1 MMQKCYTFL
10 TELIKMSLTGAQQAV
25 LLAMH
30 ERGEATRPQLAQ
42 ATGLSLVSV
51 CKAVDYLCQ
60 NGELRAA
67 EEVPSGGGRPVM
79 LYRYNVNYAR
89 HALIECHRQ
98 GTLLNCRVNILDLHG
113 HERRVATAQFAYLEK
128 ESLDGILSETLR
140 NHRLR
145 SITLIFPA
153 DIIPEGMVSH
163 LQSRYKCPVNMPGTA
178 TILAQGATDGTVV
191 LCLQPGDN
199 PSCAIVRGGAVYE
212 TGPLHLLT
220 MPADW
225 ITLDYSDRVMVE
237 EMTARLLQVITCTL
251 APHRIELYVP
261 PMSSRLAE
269 RIRYNSS
276 TKLRGALPELRFNR
290 IRESEIKEL
299 VILYASRPSN
309 TFT

>member
-1 MMQKCYTFL
+1 
-10 TELIKMSLTGAQQAV
+10 MSLTGAQQAV
-25 LLAMH
+25 LQAMH

-51 CKAVDYLCQ
+51 CKAVDFLCR
-60 NGELRAA
+60 NGELKAA

-89 HALIECHRQ
+89 HAMVECHRD
-98 GTLLNCRVNILDLHG
+98 GTLLNCRVSILDLHG
-113 HERRVATAQFAYLEK
+113 HERRVSTAQFAYLEN

-145 SITLIFPA
+145 SITLLFPDDTLPA
-153 DIIPEGMVSH
+153 EMAVH
-163 LQSRYKCPVNMPGTA
+163 LQTRFECPVSIPSTA
-178 TILAQGATDGTVV
+178 NILAQGGGDGTVV
-191 LCLQPGDN
+191 LCLRPGEN
-199 PSCAIVRGGAVYE
+199 PTCATVRGSVVYE
-212 TGPLHLLT
+212 TGPLHLLP

-251 APHRIELYVP
+251 APHRIELYMP
-261 PMSSRLAE
+261 PMSTRLSD
-269 RIRYNSS
+269 RIRYNAS

-290 IRESEIKEL
+290 IRENEIREL
-299 VILYASRPSN
+299 VIRYASRPRN